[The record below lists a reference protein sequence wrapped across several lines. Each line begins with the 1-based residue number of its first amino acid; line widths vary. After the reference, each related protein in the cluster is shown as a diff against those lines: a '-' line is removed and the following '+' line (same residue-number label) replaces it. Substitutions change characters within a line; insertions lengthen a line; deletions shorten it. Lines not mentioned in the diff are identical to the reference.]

1 MSESHEELQHETVPE
16 ETFDE
21 GLLNVEDDVSED
33 ESDEESDEIETF
45 DVTNEPIYHIL
56 SAFFEDDDGNNLI
69 NALSDLTSAV
79 EKNTKIMSR
88 LLKSLAK

>member
-1 MSESHEELQHETVPE
+1 MSESHELLQHETVPE

-21 GLLNVEDDVSED
+21 SLLNVEDNDSSE
-33 ESDEESDEIETF
+33 DEESDEIETF

-56 SAFFEDDDGNNLI
+56 SAFFEDDDGNNMI

-79 EKNTKIMSR
+79 EKNTKVMSR
-88 LLKSLAK
+88 LLKTLAK

>member
-1 MSESHEELQHETVPE
+1 MSESHETVPE

-21 GLLNVEDDVSED
+21 RLLNVEDDVSED
-33 ESDEESDEIETF
+33 NDSDEESDEIETF